1 MLTNSEVK
9 YIQSLSQKKF
19 REKEKLFVVE
29 GVKMAQEVLES
40 NFNVHSI
47 YATKEWAL
55 NKTELDVNV
64 IDEAQLKRISSLN
77 TPNEVLIV
85 VKQKTEPEKFQ
96 FKNNI
101 TLLLDGI
108 QDPGNF
114 GTIIRTVDWFGVNQI
129 IASTDSVELYNS
141 KVIQATMGSLF
152 RVNVQYKNLPEI
164 MNAENLPVYGALLE
178 GKSVYEMSKITEGFL
193 IVGNESKG
201 IRESVISKITHPIT
215 IPRKGKAES
224 LNVAMATGIIL
235 SHLYK

>member
-47 YATKEWAL
+47 YATKEWAFKK
-55 NKTELDVNV
+55 NELDVKT
-64 IDEAQLKRISSLN
+64 IDEAQLKSISSLN

-85 VKQKTEPEKFQ
+85 VKQKNEPEKFQ

-129 IASTDSVELYNS
+129 IASTDSVELYNP

-152 RVNVQYKNLPEI
+152 RVNVQYKNLPEL